1 MATKEFYTY
10 SAQETI
16 SLGEV
21 VGELLHSGDVVAFRG
36 GLGAGKTTFT
46 HGLAVGLGLRDD
58 VSSPTFAIVNE
69 YSEPRKTPLYHFDM
83 YRIADADE
91 LESIGFYDYLD
102 SDAVLAIEWSENI
115 ANELPASTTVI
126 SFEVMGESFRKIT
139 IIGDERFDNIG
150 Y

>member
-1 MATKEFYTY
+1 MTKIFETN
-10 SAQETI
+10 SADETV
-16 SLGEV
+16 SLGLA
-21 VGELLHSGDVVAFRG
+21 VGSLLHGGDVVAFRG

-83 YRIADADE
+83 YRIADSDE

-115 ANELPASTTVI
+115 ATELPEDTIVI
-126 SFEVMGESFRKIT
+126 AFEVTGESSRKIT
-139 IIGDERFDNIG
+139 LIGDERFESIG
-150 Y
+150 N

>member
-1 MATKEFYTY
+1 MTKIFETN
-10 SAQETI
+10 SADETV
-16 SLGEV
+16 SLGLA
-21 VGELLHSGDVVAFRG
+21 VGKLLHGGDVAAFRG

-46 HGLAVGLGLRDD
+46 HGVAVGLGLRDD

-69 YSEPRKTPLYHFDM
+69 YSEPHKTPLYHFDM
-83 YRIADADE
+83 YRIADSDE

-115 ANELPASTTVI
+115 ATELPDSTIII
-126 SFEVMGESFRKIT
+126 SFEVTGENSRKIT

-150 Y
+150 D